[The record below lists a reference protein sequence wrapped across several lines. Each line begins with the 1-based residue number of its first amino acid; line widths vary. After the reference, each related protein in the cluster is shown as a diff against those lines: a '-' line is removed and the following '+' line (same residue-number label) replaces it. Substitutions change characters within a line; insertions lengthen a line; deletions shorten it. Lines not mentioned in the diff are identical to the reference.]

1 MEEEEEE
8 EDKTSGLEAH
18 GEEVTEST
26 SLLGSTTMSR
36 ERRFRR
42 RRGSFSGQGTAS
54 FTQAILMVRNIN
66 EVQES
71 ELKFCSVAQVFYWYR
86 RLIPWESVESLYF
99 FFFFPIC

>member
-8 EDKTSGLEAH
+8 EDKTSGLEAL

-26 SLLGSTTMSR
+26 ALLGSTTISR
-36 ERRFRR
+36 ERRSSRFRR

-54 FTQAILMVRNIN
+54 FNQAILMVRNIN

-71 ELKFCSVAQVFYWYR
+71 ESN
-86 RLIPWESVESLYF
+86 F
-99 FFFFPIC
+99 F